1 MKNDYN
7 SKLEEKKKNNEE
19 EREKMKNDYNSKL
32 EEIIKINENLS
43 KKIEELETKI
53 NNSAQNNQKQ
63 KQNTNE
69 IIEVNINNNSNN
81 LMNSNFILIGV
92 ELINILEKV
101 NNIIKSNNDNIDNIQ
116 VSKEGTIYL
125 TCINGLYIINQNLFK
140 FIPGYRK
147 VVLPS
152 NNGDLLT
159 SKNMKINIYSNNN
172 FENETKTIDMKYYV
186 KQIILLPDKNIF
198 LFLSEESKI
207 IVIQAEPEI
216 KTEIIYEDKKIIF
229 RL

>member
-1 MKNDYN
+1 
-7 SKLEEKKKNNEE
+7 
-19 EREKMKNDYNSKL
+19 MKNDYNSKL

-43 KKIEELETKI
+43 KKIKELETKI
-53 NNSAQNNQKQ
+53 NNYEKNKQ

-81 LMNSNFILIGV
+81 FMNSNFLLIDV
-92 ELINILEKV
+92 DLINIFEKI

-125 TCINGLYIINQNLFK
+125 ICINGLYIINQNSLQ

-147 VVLPS
+147 VVLPL
-152 NNGDLLT
+152 NNGDLLI
-159 SKNMKINIYSNNN
+159 SKNMKINIYSNDN
-172 FENETKTIDMKYYV
+172 FENETKTIDMKCYV
-186 KQIILLPDKNIF
+186 KQIILLPNENKF

-207 IVIQAEPEI
+207 ILIQAEP
-216 KTEIIYEDKKIIF
+216 
-229 RL
+229 

>member
-125 TCINGLYIINQNLFK
+125 TCINGLYIINQDLFE

>member
-1 MKNDYN
+1 
-7 SKLEEKKKNNEE
+7 
-19 EREKMKNDYNSKL
+19 MKNDYNSKL

>member
-1 MKNDYN
+1 
-7 SKLEEKKKNNEE
+7 
-19 EREKMKNDYNSKL
+19 MKNDYNSKL

-43 KKIEELETKI
+43 KKIKELETKI
-53 NNSAQNNQKQ
+53 NNYEKNKQ

-81 LMNSNFILIGV
+81 FMNSNFLLIDV
-92 ELINILEKV
+92 DLINIFEKI